1 MLVILMRKVM
11 VDGQMFS
18 CSVIL
23 MFLLCYATCQY
34 NIIQGQRFGNGYSP
48 YLSSKRGCT
57 GGTDA
62 VSGKHLISPWTIGGS
77 HFENEQQ
84 EESLERSIKL
94 EKLPSRANYKH
105 CFIWTQSKFLQ
116 CRSAYYPNGMASYN
130 PSMIKL
136 ELSGD
141 IHPMPGPTT
150 TECPVCAKAASHRH
164 NRYVCE
170 DCKQISHASA
180 QYT

>member
-1 MLVILMRKVM
+1 MRKVM

-18 CSVIL
+18 RSVIL
-23 MFLLCYATCQY
+23 MLLLCYATCQY

-105 CFIWTQSKFLQ
+105 SFIWTQSKFLQ

-150 TECPVCAKAASHRH
+150 TECPVCKSG
-164 NRYVCE
+164 E
-170 DCKQISHASA
+170 SSA
-180 QYT
+180 Q